1 MTSLAYSDPRSFK
14 IPVISS
20 TLIVL
25 VIVGLF
31 TTQWMVREERIIKP
45 PLHINAR
52 LVQVQA
58 PKKKL
63 VTQPKQVKKEVKK
76 TEVKKSSKPV
86 KTINA
91 PEKVLPKPKPIKV
104 DDKVVSTALPE
115 VDLLAALQEEEKLN
129 EMNRLIEKEQ
139 AAEQAEK
146 TQEAIVDHTT
156 QFQNLIQNAWR
167 FPPSAKHNEVVLLR
181 IFLVPTGEVADV
193 QLLESSGND
202 ALDRSAE
209 QAVWKVAKFPVPTD
223 IVIFEKNF
231 RQLTLKLQPENAR
244 L

>member
-1 MTSLAYSDPRSFK
+1 MEKP
-14 IPVISS
+14 
-20 TLIVL
+20 VL
-25 VIVGLF
+25 V
-31 TTQWMVREERIIKP
+31 
-45 PLHINAR
+45 
-52 LVQVQA
+52 
-58 PKKKL
+58 
-63 VTQPKQVKKEVKK
+63 
-76 TEVKKSSKPV
+76 
-86 KTINA
+86 
-91 PEKVLPKPKPIKV
+91 
-104 DDKVVSTALPE
+104 ALPE
-115 VDLLAALQEEEKLN
+115 VDLLAALEEEEQLN
-129 EMNRLIEKEQ
+129 AINQQIAQQQ

-146 TQEAIVDHTT
+146 TQEAIADHTT

-167 FPPSAKHNEVVLLR
+167 FPPSAKHDEVVLLR

-223 IVIFEKNF
+223 MVIFEKNF